1 MVIKMQKKLNSFL
14 KKEVEKF
21 KDIKYIGGVTFEQIK
36 KLSAEKEDYY
46 IN

>member
-1 MVIKMQKKLNSFL
+1 MRVQKKLNSFL

-21 KDIKYIGGVTFEQIK
+21 KDMKYIEGVTFEQIK
-36 KLSAEKEDYY
+36 KLSAEKESYY

>member
-1 MVIKMQKKLNSFL
+1 MKVQKKLNKFL
-14 KKEVEKF
+14 KKEIEKF
-21 KDIKYIGGVTFEQIK
+21 KDIKYIEGITFEQIK